1 MLLGRIHIRRCMV
14 NKRKRRHNRGRYR
27 KESLKWAARY
37 HNHYVRI
44 KDEDLDLK
52 GVAYAVIKYGR
63 GLLEIQDA
71 STEVL
76 DRLAGRES
84 KTFPLIEYRDK
95 GVISLAKAEVVLNPA
110 PAPPEL
116 QRLVSFW
123 EIEKPKE
130 WRP

>member
-1 MLLGRIHIRRCMV
+1 MT
-14 NKRKRRHNRGRYR
+14 KRKRRHNRGRYR

-37 HNHYVRI
+37 HNPYVRI

-52 GVAYAVIKYGR
+52 GVAYAVVKYGR

-84 KTFPLIEYRDK
+84 ETFPLIEYRDK